1 MSDFD
6 TIYDRRKTN
15 SLKWDVLKKDLPMWV
30 ADMDFRTAPEII
42 DAIKEKA
49 DFGILGYGIIPDE
62 WHQSIIN
69 WWKKRHDFQ
78 MESEWITFCT
88 GVVPAIS
95 SIVRK
100 LTTVGENILIQTPV
114 YNIFFNSIINNGRN
128 VIESPLQYKDGI
140 YEVNFEELEKQL
152 SNPQT
157 TLMII
162 CNPHNPVGK
171 IWEKEILEK
180 IGELCYKHHV
190 LVISDEIHCDITRT

>member
-69 WWKKRHDFQ
+69 WWKK
-78 MESEWITFCT
+78 
-88 GVVPAIS
+88 
-95 SIVRK
+95 
-100 LTTVGENILIQTPV
+100 PV
-114 YNIFFNSIINNGRN
+114 
-128 VIESPLQYKDGI
+128 
-140 YEVNFEELEKQL
+140 
-152 SNPQT
+152 
-157 TLMII
+157 
-162 CNPHNPVGK
+162 
-171 IWEKEILEK
+171 
-180 IGELCYKHHV
+180 
-190 LVISDEIHCDITRT
+190 